1 MIDDSTDSTQSPT
14 LQFNKNKGIKK
25 ILGKMKRS
33 GSGNLD
39 ELPGIGDFQRGGV
52 RATAAARLGWSE
64 PQLTPKYRLYCGQI
78 NRLTIN
84 IIPDLINHSLSGT
97 QKIYVIGCKI

>member
-1 MIDDSTDSTQSPT
+1 MVILLAAETEKVMIDEGSSECPQSPT

-25 ILGKMKRS
+25 IFGRIKRS

-39 ELPGIGDFQRGGV
+39 DLPGIGEFQRGGV

-64 PQLTPKYRLYCGQI
+64 PQLTIK
-78 NRLTIN
+78 
-84 IIPDLINHSLSGT
+84 
-97 QKIYVIGCKI
+97 